1 MHNLLFCAHTLCMNY
16 VSNTFLLVSSSVS
29 SKQLLGS
36 LSMHVF
42 ETRTTIGRGH
52 FACRDSGV
60 FQIFIP
66 SISNGK
72 RYLVMQMRSC
82 EDKLKGKTA
91 HFRLPSASKKR
102 ACLSS
107 LLCFVHGQAKKAN
120 KNLQQRT
127 LSSFIIIP
135 LY

>member
-1 MHNLLFCAHTLCMNY
+1 
-16 VSNTFLLVSSSVS
+16 
-29 SKQLLGS
+29 
-36 LSMHVF
+36 MHVF
-42 ETRTTIGRGH
+42 ETRTTTGRGH
-52 FACRDSGV
+52 FACRDSVV

-102 ACLSS
+102 ACFKSS
-107 LLCFVHGQAKKAN
+107 LVLGVTG
-120 KNLQQRT
+120 
-127 LSSFIIIP
+127 LSEKTQIYSTTTV
-135 LY
+135 